1 MEIQAQKDLN
11 IRSTASEPIE
21 FLNGPSGV
29 RPQEWMAEVD
39 SILEIGSKA
48 KFKLDFSCDTRLPEL
63 LLALL
68 SFTYSKYIKN
78 SIYFNYHADFQHS
91 QRIGNN

>member
-1 MEIQAQKDLN
+1 METQTQEDLN
-11 IRSTASEPIE
+11 IGSTASEPIE
-21 FLNGPSGV
+21 FLNDPSGV
-29 RPQEWMAEVD
+29 RPQEWMAEVN
-39 SILEIGSKA
+39 SILEIGSETE
-48 KFKLDFSCDTRLPEL
+48 FELVFSCDTRLSEL

-78 SIYFNYHADFQHS
+78 RIYFNYHTDFQHS